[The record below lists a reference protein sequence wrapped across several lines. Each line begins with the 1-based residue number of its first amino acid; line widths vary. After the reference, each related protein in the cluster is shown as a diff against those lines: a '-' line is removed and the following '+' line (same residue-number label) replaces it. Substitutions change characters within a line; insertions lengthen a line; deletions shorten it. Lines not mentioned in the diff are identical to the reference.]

1 MNCTMTTPPIFRLSR
16 EFFPGLALLR
26 LLPAR

>member
-16 EFFPGLALLR
+16 EFLPGLALLR
-26 LLPAR
+26 LLPAG

>member
-1 MNCTMTTPPIFRLSR
+1 MNCKMTTPSIIRLSR